1 MVLYNRFIPQQPVDS
16 MCGRY
21 VSPDDA
27 STEREFNLVRTE
39 WTFPP
44 SYNVAPT
51 QDVPVIRVNEA
62 AQRTGSR
69 MHWGLIPFWAKGV
82 QPKYSTINAT
92 VEKLKDG
99 ATWRGPWKRGQR
111 CIMPALGFYEWQ
123 VLPDGK
129 SKQPYYLTLNDQEI
143 FGLAALWDSSRRDD
157 GTTVESC
164 TIVTLP
170 ANQLMT
176 EIHNVKH
183 RMPAILA
190 KEAHDTDEAFQVLTQ
205 YPDTHMVATP
215 VSKRV
220 NTPKNNDAGLIERS
234 QSGDGGGH
242 V

>member
-1 MVLYNRFIPQQPVDS
+1 

-21 VSPDDA
+21 VSPDEA
-27 STEREFNLVRTE
+27 SLEREFNLVRTE
-39 WTFPP
+39 WQFPP

-51 QDVPVIRVNEA
+51 QDVPVIRANEA
-62 AQRTGSR
+62 GERYGARV
-69 MHWGLIPFWAKGV
+69 HWGLIPFWAKGV

-92 VEKLKDG
+92 AEKLTDG

-129 SKQPYYLTLNDQEI
+129 NKQPFYITLNDQEV
-143 FGLAALWDSSRRDD
+143 FGFAGLWDSSTGAD
-157 GTTVESC
+157 GVAVQSC
-164 TIVTLP
+164 TIVTMP
-170 ANQLMT
+170 ANKLMT

-190 KEAHDTDEAFQVLTQ
+190 KEDRETWLTGTSEQAFQVIKQ

-215 VSKRV
+215 VSRRV
-220 NTPKNNDAGLIERS
+220 NTPKNNDADLITAVPI
-234 QSGDGGGH
+234 G
-242 V
+242 